1 MIHLASFRQL
11 VSDLQSCSIEEQ
23 KQVAME
29 IRFIA
34 KNKPENQLKIAK
46 VGAIKPLISLISLA
60 DPQLQEYGVT
70 TILNLSLCDENKE
83 FIASSGA
90 IKPLVRALRL
100 GTPTTKENSACALLR
115 LSQVDEN

>member
-1 MIHLASFRQL
+1 MLSYKPNTISTKFSIFT
-11 VSDLQSCSIEEQ
+11 VSIQYFLCNQTKKEKPI
-23 KQVAME
+23 
-29 IRFIA
+29 IA
-34 KNKPENQLKIAK
+34 KNKPENWLKITKASA
-46 VGAIKPLISLISLA
+46 VKPLISLISSA

-100 GTPTTKENSACALLR
+100 RTPTTKENSACALLR
-115 LSQVDEN
+115 LS